1 MKRDKIAIIRYNAG
15 NIESVKNAL
24 DRLGVDSFVSGSPEA
39 IRNADKVIFPGVGNA
54 ASAMTYLRVQQLDK
68 LLCELKQP
76 VLGIC
81 LGMQLFSDFSEEGN
95 TKCLGILPD
104 KVKKFTGS
112 QKIPHMG
119 WNQISNLSSP
129 LLKGVKEGSYVYFVH
144 SYYLPVTDATT
155 AQTEYIEPFTAALNI
170 DNFYATQFHP
180 EKSGEVGEQ
189 ILKNFIEL

>member
-1 MKRDKIAIIRYNAG
+1 MKKENVAIIRYNAG

-24 DRLGVDSFVSGSPEA
+24 DRLGVDSFVSGNPEA
-39 IRNADKVIFPGVGNA
+39 IRGADKVIFPGVGNA
-54 ASAMTYLRVQQLDK
+54 ASAMTYLRVQQFDK

-81 LGMQLFSDFSEEGN
+81 LGMQLLSNFSEEGN

-104 KVKKFTGS
+104 KVKKFAGS
-112 QKIPHMG
+112 EKIPHMG

-129 LLKGVKEGSYVYFVH
+129 LLNGVDEGSYVYFVH
-144 SYYLPVTDATT
+144 SYYLPVTDVTT
-155 AQTEYIEPFTAALNI
+155 AQTNYMEPFSAALKI

-180 EKSGEVGEQ
+180 EKSGEVGEH